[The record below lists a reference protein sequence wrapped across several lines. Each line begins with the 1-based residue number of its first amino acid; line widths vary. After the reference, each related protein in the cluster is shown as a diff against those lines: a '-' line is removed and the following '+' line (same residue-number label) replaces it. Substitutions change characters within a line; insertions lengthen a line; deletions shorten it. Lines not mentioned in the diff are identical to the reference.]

1 MSRFRLS
8 RLLLVSTLLSLFIL
22 PLAHASDADN
32 CVQQQLVF
40 NPKSG
45 GFMPVN
51 NFNTTGQSFMN
62 CFGWQLFIALNWPVD
77 PGWPANASLAGEPD
91 RTITVA
97 QFGVP
102 TTAGQP
108 MSVAPV
114 WASYKD
120 ANEIFLPGAPK
131 PSGWGANPGA
141 AQLQQPGQPPGPVGR
156 GA

>member
-51 NFNTTGQSFMN
+51 NFNTTGELYELL
-62 CFGWQLFIALNWPVD
+62 WLAIVHRPE
-77 PGWPANASLAGEPD
+77 LAG
-91 RTITVA
+91 
-97 QFGVP
+97 G
-102 TTAGQP
+102 
-108 MSVAPV
+108 
-114 WASYKD
+114 
-120 ANEIFLPGAPK
+120 PGAGRPMPAWRASRTE
-131 PSGWGANPGA
+131 PSPSRNSAC
-141 AQLQQPGQPPGPVGR
+141 PPPPDSP
-156 GA
+156 